1 MRRLIPLLSMVVLLV
16 GCVHCGFSSYPNVR
30 VEYDRVANVNSYAD
44 IAISADQEVEIRFS
58 TYGGRIVHRHND
70 RVIWQAPNEPGS
82 YYVDA
87 LVSSRSRSEYDRMPI
102 KVVEFPVSVVEVE
115 LLDDGTGGKNARI
128 QVLNLERKRVT
139 DFRVKLLLTN
149 GSGERLAY
157 LDDYHVTRE
166 VREADLAPRSQQSYV
181 VSLQGISGVSNV
193 YAWVYEAA
201 FEDGTVLNLYE
212 Q

>member
-1 MRRLIPLLSMVVLLV
+1 MRRLIPLLSMVLLFV

-149 GSGERLAY
+149 GSGERVAY
-157 LDDYHVTRE
+157 LGDYQCHQRGVAKPTWRRVLSSRTLCRCRE
-166 VREADLAPRSQQSYV
+166 
-181 VSLQGISGVSNV
+181 SLGFQTYTPG
-193 YAWVYEAA
+193 
-201 FEDGTVLNLYE
+201 FTKQPLKTVPC
-212 Q
+212 